1 MLTAFTPIDVGTID
15 LDYAKLDR
23 WYEENTEPM
32 GSTLADGKASALTI
46 IPVREYTDDFEFTDP
61 IDLYHRKY
69 FYELNWKWRDDFIQ
83 EFPEVDEFVNRL
95 PFKKITIG
103 FLLGKH
109 KKLLTLHQDSS
120 EYYMGRH
127 NVPIEDFDSIY
138 FEREWGQT
146 RRKEQPISEYRIVL
160 RPDNHEGPMSFFMKP
175 SKGEVAEY
183 GTETEDHSNIDYCRM
198 PSDAS
203 AFGLTQRWVM
213 HGSDPCD
220 KILLTISG
228 ELDLEAHDELVAR
241 SIKKYDEYVLRYDL

>member
-109 KKLLTLHQDSS
+109 KVNALHQD
-120 EYYMGRH
+120 
-127 NVPIEDFDSIY
+127 
-138 FEREWGQT
+138 
-146 RRKEQPISEYRIVL
+146 K
-160 RPDNHEGPMSFFMKP
+160 
-175 SKGEVAEY
+175 
-183 GTETEDHSNIDYCRM
+183 
-198 PSDAS
+198 
-203 AFGLTQRWVM
+203 
-213 HGSDPCD
+213 
-220 KILLTISG
+220 
-228 ELDLEAHDELVAR
+228 
-241 SIKKYDEYVLRYDL
+241 